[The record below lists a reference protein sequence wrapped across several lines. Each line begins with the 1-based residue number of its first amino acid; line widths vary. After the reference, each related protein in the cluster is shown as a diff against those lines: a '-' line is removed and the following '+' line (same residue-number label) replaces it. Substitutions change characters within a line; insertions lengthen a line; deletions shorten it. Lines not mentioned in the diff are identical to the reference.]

1 MAAMSPEEYERLK
14 EAEKEHLRKMRQLKR
29 AVHELERQKKVSR
42 AVHDMTEEPRR
53 LLDEQEDLVNQIAIE
68 AAQSEARLDI
78 ALESA
83 EAKAPAEPA
92 GISVEEADEVL
103 RRARARELVRR
114 MQEGED
120 VEPKAQAGT
129 ASSAQ
134 KPESKETGGEEDA
147 TPPLPEK
154 TIGRMKP

>member
-1 MAAMSPEEYERLK
+1 MTPEEYERLK

-42 AVHDMTEEPRR
+42 AVRDMTEEPRR
-53 LLDEQEDLVNQIAIE
+53 LLDEQEELVDRIAME
-68 AAQSEARLDI
+68 AAHSEARLDI

-83 EAKAPAEPA
+83 DQKAESEPA
-92 GISVEEADEVL
+92 LPTPEESDEEL

-114 MQEGED
+114 MQAGD
-120 VEPKAQAGT
+120 APEPSRSEPAKQAPE
-129 ASSAQ
+129 AS
-134 KPESKETGGEEDA
+134 GGEKPDR
-147 TPPLPEK
+147 PPLPDK